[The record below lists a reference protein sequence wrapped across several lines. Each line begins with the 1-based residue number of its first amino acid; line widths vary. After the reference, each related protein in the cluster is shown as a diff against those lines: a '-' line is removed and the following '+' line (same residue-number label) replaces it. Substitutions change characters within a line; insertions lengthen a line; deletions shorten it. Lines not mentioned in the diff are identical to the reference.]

1 MPISPPPV
9 PSPPPCSRRGKPGA
23 LMLTLLTVLLLTGCA
38 PTESI
43 VERGIQRELPR
54 IVGPAER
61 YEVDV
66 GGINLLSGQAQR
78 ITAVGTRVQPEG
90 APLLE
95 RVDVELRDVTYNR
108 REKRMERVGHAL
120 ITAQVTDAALTA
132 FLETHRHL
140 QEVSV
145 TLEPPDQVAIRARP
159 ELSGIEIPAG
169 LNLSVA
175 GRLIRAGQEV
185 NYEISEARAV
195 GIGLGNSVAGAL
207 TEAINPLI
215 DLSKVPVVLEV
226 TEMRVQDGA
235 ISVSATG
242 SYPRK

>member
-1 MPISPPPV
+1 
-9 PSPPPCSRRGKPGA
+9 
-23 LMLTLLTVLLLTGCA
+23 MLLAALLLTGCA
-38 PTESI
+38 PTETI

-54 IVGPAER
+54 MVGPAER
-61 YEVDV
+61 YEVDAR
-66 GGINLLSGQAQR
+66 GINLLSGKAQR

-95 RVDVELRDVTYNR
+95 HVDVELRDVTYNLT
-108 REKRMERVGHAL
+108 EKRMERVGSAL
-120 ITAQVTDAALTA
+120 ITAQVTDAALAA

-145 TLEPPDQVAIRARP
+145 TLEPPDRVAIRARP
-159 ELSGIEIPAG
+159 ELSGVEIPTG
-169 LNLSVA
+169 LNFSIA
-175 GRLIRAGQEV
+175 GRLAGAGQEV

-195 GIGLGNSVAGAL
+195 GIGLGKSVAGAL

-215 DLSKVPVVLEV
+215 DLSKVPVVLEI
-226 TEMRVQDGA
+226 TEMGVEDGA